1 MEILENLLLGGQLAF
16 SWQNIIYCFLGVLL
30 GTLVGVL
37 PGVSPVAVISILLPM
52 SYTLGDPITS
62 IIFMAGIYYGSQYG
76 GSTTAILLKMPGES
90 ASLITTL
97 DGYAMTRN
105 GRAGAALAI
114 AALASFFAG
123 TISTIVIGV
132 MAIPMSAV
140 AFKFGPTEYTAL
152 MVLGLLAAI
161 SLTNG
166 SFLKGLGMALIG
178 ILLGTVG
185 TDINTGLQR
194 FTFDNINLIDGISFA
209 IVAVGVFGLGELIYN
224 LIHESNIKTRIPKLK
239 DLYPSKTEFKDSV
252 MPAVRGTAIGSM
264 LGILPGAGALLSSLA
279 SYSVEKKLSRDP
291 ENFGKGKVAGV
302 AGPEAANNA
311 GAQTSFIPML
321 SLGIPTTAVMALMIA
336 ALMIHGIQPG
346 PQIISSNPDLFWAL
360 IVSMWIGNAIL
371 VVLNLPLVG
380 VWVSVLKIPKILLFS
395 LISIA
400 CVYGVYSINNNWFD
414 VWLLIPFAIFGYA
427 SKRLDLE
434 PAPLAMGFVIGL
446 MFEEHLRRSLMISQ
460 GDWMFFLEKPIS
472 ASFLALAMSLV
483 IASMIFKLRRR

>member
-1 MEILENLLLGGQLAF
+1 MEILENLLMGDQVALT
-16 SWQNIIYCFLGVLL
+16 WQNLAYCFLGVLL

-37 PGVSPVAVISILLPM
+37 PGISPVTVISILLPM
-52 SYTLGDPITS
+52 SYALGDPIAS
-62 IIFMAGIYYGSQYG
+62 IIFLAGIYYGSQYG
-76 GSTTAILLKMPGES
+76 GSTTAILLKMPGET
-90 ASLITTL
+90 ASLVTTI

-105 GRAGAALAI
+105 GRAGAALSI

-123 TISTIVIGV
+123 TVATLIIGL
-132 MAIPMSAV
+132 MAVPMAEM
-140 AFKFGPTEYTAL
+140 AFKFGPAEYTAL

-185 TDINTGLQR
+185 TDINTGAQR
-194 FTFDNINLIDGISFA
+194 FTFGDINLMDGISFA
-209 IVAVGVFGLGELIYN
+209 IIAVGVFGLGELLYN
-224 LIHESNIKTRIPKLK
+224 LFHESDIKTQIPKLK
-239 DLYPSKTEFKDSV
+239 DLYPSKQEFKESV

-279 SYSVEKKLSRDP
+279 SYAVEKKLSRDP

-336 ALMIHGIQPG
+336 SLMIHGIQPG
-346 PQIISSNPDLFWAL
+346 PQIISSNPDLFWGL
-360 IVSMWIGNAIL
+360 VVSMWVGNAML

-380 VWVSVLKIPKILLFS
+380 VWVSVLKIPRTLLFS

-400 CVYGVYSINNNWFD
+400 CVYGIHSINNNWFD
-414 VWLLIPFAIFGYA
+414 VWLLLPFAIFGYVC
-427 SKRLDLE
+427 KNLNLE

-446 MFEEHLRRSLMISQ
+446 MFEEYLRRSLMISR
-460 GDWMFFLEKPIS
+460 GDWMYFLDKPIS
-472 ASFLALAMSLV
+472 ATFLAIAAILI
-483 IASMIFKLRRR
+483 IASVVFKSRKR